1 MIDRDYKLVTVFGG
15 GGFIGRY
22 VCEYLL
28 DESVRIRVA
37 SREPRHAYFLQP
49 LAQVG
54 QWGSVRA
61 SVTNEAS
68 IRSAVEGSFAVV
80 NLVGTFKSAGATNA
94 RGARLIAEA
103 ARDAGVQSLVHISA
117 IGADPEAQSD
127 YAQSKGEG
135 ERAVREA
142 FPNATIIRPSI
153 VFGPEDM
160 LTNRLAG
167 LSRLPFVPVIAPAA
181 KFQPVFVEDLAKA
194 ISAAALSP
202 QFHGGKTYEIA
213 GPQVLTMRELTT
225 EVLKAAGQ
233 DTSLVDVP
241 SPVASAMSWLGFL
254 PGAPI
259 TRDQWLMLQTDNV
272 ASEGS
277 NGLDAFGIKPTPM
290 GAVASLWLAQ
300 YGGSRFARR
309 RVNLTATN

>member
-68 IRSAVEGSFAVV
+68 IRSAVEGSYAVV

-117 IGADPEAQSD
+117 IGADP
-127 YAQSKGEG
+127 
-135 ERAVREA
+135 
-142 FPNATIIRPSI
+142 
-153 VFGPEDM
+153 
-160 LTNRLAG
+160 
-167 LSRLPFVPVIAPAA
+167 
-181 KFQPVFVEDLAKA
+181 
-194 ISAAALSP
+194 
-202 QFHGGKTYEIA
+202 
-213 GPQVLTMRELTT
+213 
-225 EVLKAAGQ
+225 
-233 DTSLVDVP
+233 
-241 SPVASAMSWLGFL
+241 
-254 PGAPI
+254 
-259 TRDQWLMLQTDNV
+259 
-272 ASEGS
+272 
-277 NGLDAFGIKPTPM
+277 
-290 GAVASLWLAQ
+290 
-300 YGGSRFARR
+300 
-309 RVNLTATN
+309 